1 MSAFVIAPE
10 EEDGIRVPDLERPEV
25 ENTLDAEVPPINI
38 ISQKKV
44 SGCGRI
50 AANLEKFHKIIILTV
65 NIATDS
71 HWGVDMEE
79 IGLGVE
85 DLCSLLND
93 KERVV
98 LFYSALSVE
107 MVLEIGDVRLALFS
121 FGKELVICRNVHG
134 RGLDLF
140 DDSFLGAD
148 SVAIFELVLGKVDIW
163 DWTPALNLVDRAL

>member
-1 MSAFVIAPE
+1 
-10 EEDGIRVPDLERPEV
+10 
-25 ENTLDAEVPPINI
+25 
-38 ISQKKV
+38 
-44 SGCGRI
+44 
-50 AANLEKFHKIIILTV
+50 
-65 NIATDS
+65 
-71 HWGVDMEE
+71 MEE

-134 RGLDLF
+134 RGLDLQSHSENAVMGVRKIIGI
-140 DDSFLGAD
+140 D
-148 SVAIFELVLGKVDIW
+148 
-163 DWTPALNLVDRAL
+163 